1 MGLLFYNT
9 FSTFLFCC
17 TNFVLQFSE
26 LHHCVVHILR
36 GRSTRRFWTSTRSIR
51 STCWAKLWAKTVYTV
66 FKNNSYTH
74 FCSWLCFFLFY
85 LQKFSVE
92 YMFPKVRQYKADIEL
107 HSCHIAQIRR
117 RYGSNRL
124 KLSFLAVYICYR
136 ETFIVASERL
146 ALLEVCK
153 DNELIIGPGSDCRS
167 DFRLI
172 DCRWCT
178 FYRLAKFG
186 GVPFLPREHMRGRSW
201 ES

>member
-66 FKNNSYTH
+66 FKNNAYTH

-92 YMFPKVRQYKADIEL
+92 YMFPKVRQYKADIVL
-107 HSCHIAQIRR
+107 QSNCIRVTSHKFGAVMAAIVWN
-117 RYGSNRL
+117 YL
-124 KLSFLAVYICYR
+124 FLRFTYA
-136 ETFIVASERL
+136 TERL
-146 ALLEVCK
+146 SSLLV
-153 DNELIIGPGSDCRS
+153 
-167 DFRLI
+167 
-172 DCRWCT
+172 
-178 FYRLAKFG
+178 
-186 GVPFLPREHMRGRSW
+186 RGWRCW
-201 ES
+201 RCVKTMNW